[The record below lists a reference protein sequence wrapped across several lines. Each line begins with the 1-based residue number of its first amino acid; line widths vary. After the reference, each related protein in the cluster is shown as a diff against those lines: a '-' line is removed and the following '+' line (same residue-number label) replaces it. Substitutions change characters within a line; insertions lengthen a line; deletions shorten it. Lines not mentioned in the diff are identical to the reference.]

1 MKVVEWLAIAMVTK
15 VLTRRMAFTML
26 FLFLF
31 LCSCSNL
38 ETNSCVFSLLFRSEE
53 LGVLVTCKNT
63 MIMCVDF
70 QTSHDTKENDGDD
83 DDNNDDDNNKIMAVM
98 SSD

>member
-1 MKVVEWLAIAMVTK
+1 MLK
-15 VLTRRMAFTML
+15 RRMALMML

-53 LGVLVTCKNT
+53 LGVLVTCKKT

-70 QTSHDTKENDGDD
+70 QKSHDTKENYGDD
-83 DDNNDDDNNKIMAVM
+83 DITEDDNNEMMAVM
-98 SSD
+98 